1 MTSDQRIRNRR
12 SFRNPMLVFGIAMVL
27 FYYCFG
33 IFLLISPETFTN
45 VPAEFLRLF
54 SAMLLIYGTYRG
66 WRIYQDYFKRSE

>member
-12 SFRNPMLVFGIAMVL
+12 SFRNPMLVFGIVMIL

-33 IFLLISPETFTN
+33 IFLLLSPGTFTT

-54 SAMLLIYGTYRG
+54 SGLLLVYGTYRG
-66 WRIYQDYFKRSE
+66 WRIYQDYFKQSQ